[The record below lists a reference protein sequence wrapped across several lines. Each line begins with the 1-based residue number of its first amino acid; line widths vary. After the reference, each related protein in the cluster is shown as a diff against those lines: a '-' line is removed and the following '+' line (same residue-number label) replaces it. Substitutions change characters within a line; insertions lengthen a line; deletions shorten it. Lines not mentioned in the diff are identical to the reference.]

1 MALVDLE
8 PTVCKQA
15 FQSRRLMVVSGIS
28 VSSSMNWTWDAVCVS
43 LAIGVC
49 LEALCED

>member
-15 FQSRRLMVVSGIS
+15 FQSRRLMEVSGIS
-28 VSSSMNWTWDAVCVS
+28 VSSSMNWTWDTQSESVLRLVF
-43 LAIGVC
+43 V
-49 LEALCED
+49 